1 MVNEYSEEPAT
12 ALLIRN
18 DTDFRMMQK
27 LLPLDD
33 KAKNTFSAL

>member
-12 ALLIRN
+12 ALLFRN

-27 LLPLDD
+27 LVP
-33 KAKNTFSAL
+33 

>member
-1 MVNEYSEEPAT
+1 MVNEYSEEPTT

-27 LLPLDD
+27 LVP
-33 KAKNTFSAL
+33 